1 LDVATGKVLGE
12 CYRRHRHQE
21 FVKFLGRIDAAIPE
35 EDGVTIHLILDNY
48 GTHKTPAVRKWLT
61 RHPRYVLYFTPTSGS
76 WLNLVERFFGALT
89 EQRLR
94 RGVFR
99 SVAALEAA
107 ITEYLEKHNRDPK
120 PFVWTAPAELIFAK
134 IQHTCETNS

>member
-21 FVKFLGRIDAAIPE
+21 FVKFLGRIDAAVPE

-48 GTHKTPAVRKWLT
+48 GTHKTPAVRKWLA
-61 RHPRYVLYFTPTSGS
+61 RHPRYVLHFTPTSGS

-89 EQRLR
+89 VQRLR
-94 RGVFR
+94 RGVFC

-107 ITEYLEKHNRDPK
+107 IREYLEKHNRDPK
-120 PFVWTAPAELIFAK
+120 PFVWTASAELIFAK